1 MKLLNVPQNEV
12 QEIKKY
18 LVIEPRFQRDFIS
31 LLPRELALNVLS
43 NLSPRDLM
51 NCAQTCKTWRHLADD
66 NLLWSRKCKAEG
78 INGKFLACKVILIT
92 VKNPI

>member
-1 MKLLNVPQNEV
+1 MFVVEKETKVFIIVFNL
-12 QEIKKY
+12 IK
-18 LVIEPRFQRDFIS
+18 
-31 LLPRELALNVLS
+31 LALNVLS

-78 INGKFLACKVILIT
+78 INGEFFDRSFFLRNLV
-92 VKNPI
+92 

>member
-1 MKLLNVPQNEV
+1 MREGNLSKFFQIFYSL
-12 QEIKKY
+12 

-66 NLLWSRKCKAEG
+66 NLLWSRKCRAEG
-78 INGKFLACKVILIT
+78 INGKFMANYDVILLDMT
-92 VKNPI
+92 S